1 MKKLLIYLVLLAVQ
15 LGIFIAKTINDLDA
29 VDARLDD
36 HLVMVE
42 LILKFIMLILDVMM
56 TVTFLN
62 ILIFYTTTQQE

>member
-1 MKKLLIYLVLLAVQ
+1 MIYLVLVAVQ
-15 LGIFIAKTINDLDA
+15 LGIFIAKTINDSNA

-62 ILIFYTTTQQE
+62 ILIFYTITQ

>member
-1 MKKLLIYLVLLAVQ
+1 MIYFVLVAVQ
-15 LGIFIAKTINDLDA
+15 LGIFIAKTINDSNA

-42 LILKFIMLILDVMM
+42 LILKFIMLILDVLM

-62 ILIFYTTTQQE
+62 ILIFYTITQQE

>member
-1 MKKLLIYLVLLAVQ
+1 MIYLVLAAVQ
-15 LGIFIAKTINDLDA
+15 LGIFIAKTINDSNA

-42 LILKFIMLILDVMM
+42 LILKFIMLILDVLM

-62 ILIFYTTTQQE
+62 ILIFYTITQQE

>member
-1 MKKLLIYLVLLAVQ
+1 VKKLLIYLVLVAVQ

-36 HLVMVE
+36 HLVVVE

-62 ILIFYTTTQQE
+62 ILIFYTTT